1 MNGRK
6 KERAAD
12 IVEEV
17 LDASRIGR
25 GQAREAQRSM
35 KRRRS
40 SQLPERQALVD
51 TRALSIQSATLNSS
65 RNTQWEIVHQNE
77 LRRFARSLLAHFKSI
92 SRDTT
97 ARTQSRISSD
107 VQGKINNWF
116 ATEFITRFSAAR
128 GTRPNSTK

>member
-77 LRRFARSLLAHFKSI
+77 LRKFARSLLAHFKASCGILLREHSHESRQTSKARSI
-92 SRDTT
+92 TGSLL
-97 ARTQSRISSD
+97 SS
-107 VQGKINNWF
+107 
-116 ATEFITRFSAAR
+116 
-128 GTRPNSTK
+128 